1 VAPAGMKALWSTLG
15 ALAVQFATLSLVA
28 FGGANTVVPEIH
40 RQSVAV
46 HHWMTDREFAALFA
60 ISQAAP
66 GPNVLISTLIG
77 LKAAGLAGAIVATA
91 AMCGPSC
98 LLVFWVAKAWDR
110 YRHTRWRAAV
120 GAGIAPVAVGFVFA
134 SALVLVRAAD
144 SGWRFACVT
153 AASAGVAYFTKL
165 NPLWC
170 LAAAALLGLTGVLDV
185 RL

>member
-1 VAPAGMKALWSTLG
+1 MKAGGWSTLA
-15 ALAVQFATLSLVA
+15 ALALQFSTLSLVA
-28 FGGANTVVPEIH
+28 FGGANAVVPEIH

-46 HHWMTDREFAALFA
+46 HHWMTDKEFAALFA

-77 LKAAGLAGAIVATA
+77 WKAAGLAGAFVATA
-91 AMCGPSC
+91 AMCAPSC
-98 LLVFWVAKAWDR
+98 FLVFWVAKAWDR
-110 YRHTRWRAAV
+110 YRHTRWRAAI

-144 SGWRFACVT
+144 ASWRFAAVT
-153 AASAGVAYFTKL
+153 AASAAIAYFTKL

-170 LAAAALLGLTGVLDV
+170 LAGAALLGLTGVLD
-185 RL
+185 LKP

>member
-1 VAPAGMKALWSTLG
+1 
-15 ALAVQFATLSLVA
+15 
-28 FGGANTVVPEIH
+28 
-40 RQSVAV
+40 
-46 HHWMTDREFAALFA
+46 
-60 ISQAAP
+60 
-66 GPNVLISTLIG
+66 
-77 LKAAGLAGAIVATA
+77 
-91 AMCGPSC
+91 MCGPSC
-98 LLVFWVAKAWDR
+98 LLVFWVARAWDR

>member
-1 VAPAGMKALWSTLG
+1 MKALWSTLG
-15 ALAVQFATLSLVA
+15 TLALQFALLSLVA

-40 RQSVAV
+40 RQSVQV
-46 HHWMTDREFAALFA
+46 HHWMTDKDFAALFA

-77 LKAAGLAGAIVATA
+77 WKVAGLAGALIATT

-98 LLVFWVAKAWDR
+98 LLVFWVSKAWDR
-110 YRHTRWRAAV
+110 YRHTRWRAAI
-120 GAGIAPVAVGFVFA
+120 GTGIAPIAVGFVFA

-144 SGWRFACVT
+144 ASWRLACVT
-153 AASAGVAYFTKL
+153 AASAALAYFTKL

-170 LAAAALLGLTGVLDV
+170 LAAAAVLGLSGL
-185 RL
+185 LAPS

>member
-1 VAPAGMKALWSTLG
+1 MKAGGWSTLG
-15 ALAVQFATLSLVA
+15 ALALQFSTLSLVT
-28 FGGANTVVPEIH
+28 FGGANAVVPEVH

-46 HHWMTDREFAALFA
+46 HHWMTDKEFAALFA

-77 LKAAGLAGAIVATA
+77 WKAAGLAGAFVATA

-98 LLVFWVAKAWDR
+98 LLVFWVSKVWDR
-110 YRHTRWRAAV
+110 YRHTRWRAAI

-134 SALVLVRAAD
+134 SAFVLVRAAD
-144 SGWRFACVT
+144 SSWRFAGVT
-153 AASAGVAYFTKL
+153 AASAAIAYFTRL

-170 LAAAALLGLTGVLDV
+170 LAGAALLGLTGILD
-185 RL
+185 LKP

>member
-1 VAPAGMKALWSTLG
+1 MKPVWSTLG
-15 ALAVQFATLSLVA
+15 ALALQFAILSLVA
-28 FGGANTVVPEIH
+28 FGGANAVVPEMH

-46 HHWMTDREFAALFA
+46 HHWMTDRDFAALFA

-77 LKAAGLAGAIVATA
+77 WKVAGLAGAIVATA

-98 LLVFWVAKAWDR
+98 VLVFWVAKAWDR
-110 YRHTRWRAAV
+110 YSHTRWRAAV
-120 GAGIAPVAVGFVFA
+120 GAGISPVAVGLVCA

-144 SGWRFACVT
+144 VSWRFALVS
-153 AASAGVAYFTKL
+153 AASAAVAYFTKL

-170 LAAAALLGLTGVLDV
+170 LAGGALLGLSGL
-185 RL
+185 LMAAP